1 MPIVRLGILI
11 FILILSSVNL
21 FNFFK
26 LEKYLNQWTKSMHES
41 DKRNSD
47 EKNTED
53 TINEVDI

>member
-11 FILILSSVNL
+11 FILILSLVNL

-41 DKRNSD
+41 D

-53 TINEVDI
+53 TVNEVDI